1 MAVST
6 PPGEMAAPRLVPGDG
21 ELTVHWTAPA
31 DDGGSPITGYEL
43 QYREV
48 AGPAGNWIPEADDP
62 ALIVEST
69 ATSHTITGMTN
80 STAYE
85 VRARAVNVMGKG
97 DWSEPSEGGAPVDN
111 LPMQPTALVLTAG
124 DTNIT
129 ATWTAPTDDG
139 GSPITGYELQYR
151 EVADPAGSWLD
162 SNTTTTISPIAATR
176 HTITGL
182 TNGTAYEVQ
191 VYAVNVTGGGTP
203 SESAIAT
210 PATPP
215 VAPAAPRLVPGNGEL
230 TVHWTSPNN
239 GGSPITGYEL
249 QYREVASPAGNWIP
263 EADDPAIIVESTATS
278 HTITD
283 LKNSTAYEV
292 RARAVNVMG
301 KGEWSEPSEG
311 ASPVGNLP
319 MRPTALVLTAGDTQ
333 IIAAWTAP
341 TDDGGSPI
349 TYELQYREVTSPAG
363 SWLDSNTTT
372 TISSIAATSHTIT
385 GLTNGT
391 AYEVQVYA
399 VNVTGNSTPSE
410 SAAATPA
417 APPPAPAAPTIEIRN
432 TELVVHIFQLRI
444 SSDDGESAITASHLR
459 YREGNSGGW
468 TEITSGFTNICK
480 DTVDVV
486 CSHIITGLTNG
497 NSYEVQVR
505 FVNAMGV
512 GAWGA
517 SATATPAAPPSAP
530 APPTLVAGDRQ
541 IIATWTAPTEDGGDS
556 ITGYELL
563 YYDSNNTS
571 DSSLIGS
578 IEGITGTSHT
588 ITGLTNTIAYG
599 VVVLAVNKG
608 GNSPWSAPAFATPV
622 GPPSA
627 PVPML
632 VAGGGKITVTWTEP
646 NNGGRRI
653 SSYHLQYKPNSTSS
667 WGNTIVIGSAS
678 ATYDITGLRESTR
691 YDVRMRARNGLG
703 LGDWSQTVSESTFSP
718 PSAPAAPSLVAGN
731 GEITATWTAPANGGT
746 PIFLYQLQY
755 KLSESNWMN
764 AAPII
769 EIPAHRFPIYKITG
783 LYEDT
788 KYDVRILARNA
799 AGLSDWSEAASATT
813 LLGNGNPK
821 LRMVGYT
828 PYRDFAY
835 TDSTDITKFALEDN
849 VFDYLTDAILLA
861 HTYIDILTPDSQP
874 DALEEFK
881 AAAAGKRAR
890 LWYCSG
896 SSPSGGGLGN
906 IINNPTKRA
915 ENIRNVVGF
924 IVNNGFY
931 GLDIDW
937 EYPEAYQWSA
947 YNTYLTELKAALNA
961 EGKKLSIATLSWSI
975 GSAPA
980 SVVDAVDYVNI
991 MAYDT
996 RGQDSFGEWGH
1007 ATYGDAVDEMNA
1019 FLNKGFA
1026 REQLNI
1032 AVAFYGL
1039 HSKKNAIELPMPWFY
1054 FWDGGGVAYR
1064 DMRTLYPDIPPSQDL
1079 VDEFHFNNIDLIK
1092 RKANMAINENL
1103 GGLMIWEMGADLPLQ
1118 DPRSLFRAMVEI
1130 AEPTR
1135 TLPSASKVSLPV
1147 GGGLNRDIW
1156 LDITGD
1162 TIADLTNNSNYPH
1175 NPDYHT
1181 FVYDFVA
1188 PKNWRDNYGQRI
1200 YGYITPQV
1208 TGTYTFWIA
1217 ADNQAALYF
1226 GSSPNSTQ
1234 KIASIPESGGTNV
1247 EQWDKYSSQQSVTQ
1261 NLVAGT
1267 RYYVEVL
1274 HKAGGEGDHV
1284 AVAWQISGG
1293 ERRVIR
1299 QKYLELSQ
1307 VIAN

>member
-1 MAVST
+1 MT
-6 PPGEMAAPRLVPGDG
+6 EAAPLPDMNYSIAKLPTRQ
-21 ELTVHWTAPA
+21 E
-31 DDGGSPITGYEL
+31 
-43 QYREV
+43 
-48 AGPAGNWIPEADDP
+48 AGWIRIRQRPFP
-62 ALIVEST
+62 PTCIGIN
-69 ATSHTITGMTN
+69 TS
-80 STAYE
+80 
-85 VRARAVNVMGKG
+85 
-97 DWSEPSEGGAPVDN
+97 
-111 LPMQPTALVLTAG
+111 
-124 DTNIT
+124 
-129 ATWTAPTDDG
+129 
-139 GSPITGYELQYR
+139 
-151 EVADPAGSWLD
+151 
-162 SNTTTTISPIAATR
+162 

-230 TVHWTSPNN
+230 TVHWTAPNN

-249 QYREVASPAGNWIP
+249 QYREVASPAENWIP
-263 EADDPAIIVESTATS
+263 EADDPAIIVEGTATS

-283 LKNSTAYEV
+283 LTNSTAYEV

-301 KGEWSEPSEG
+301 KGEWSEPSTG

-333 IIAAWTAP
+333 ITAAWTAP

-459 YREGNSGGW
+459 YREGSSGSW

-480 DTVDVV
+480 DTVDEV

-541 IIATWTAPTEDGGDS
+541 IIATWTAPEENGGGS

-608 GNSPWSAPAFATPV
+608 GNSSWSAPAVATPV

-667 WGNTIVIGSAS
+667 WGNTIVIGSAA
-678 ATYDITGLRESTR
+678 ATYEITGLRESTR
-691 YDVRMRARNGLG
+691 YDVRMRALNGLG

-718 PSAPAAPSLVAGN
+718 PSAPAAPSLVARSGK
-731 GEITATWTAPANGGT
+731 ITATWTAPANGGT
-746 PIFLYQLQY
+746 PITGYQLQY

-769 EIPAHRFPIYKITG
+769 VIPIAAYKIYTITG
-783 LYEDT
+783 LYEST

-813 LLGNGNPK
+813 PVGNPK
-821 LRMVGYT
+821 LRIVGYT
-828 PYRDFAY
+828 PYRDFDY
-835 TDSTDITKFALEDN
+835 NDSTDNTQYYVEDN
-849 VFDYLTDAILLA
+849 IFDYLTDVILLA
-861 HTYIDILTPDSQP
+861 HTYIDILEPDSQP
-874 DALEEFK
+874 DGLQNFK
-881 AAAAGKRAR
+881 TAAAGKSAR
-890 LWYCSG
+890 LWYSAG

-906 IINNPTKRA
+906 IIGNPTKRA
-915 ENIRNVVGF
+915 KNIRNIVEF

-937 EYPEAYQWSA
+937 EWPSSGQWPA
-947 YNTYLTELKAALNA
+947 FVTYLTELKAELNA
-961 EGKKLSIATLSWSI
+961 DGKKLSIAVVSGLSLI
-975 GSAPA
+975 DSAPA
-980 SVVDAVDYVNI
+980 SVVNAVDYVNI
-991 MAYDT
+991 MAYESS
-996 RGQDSFGEWGH
+996 GQDSFGEWGND
-1007 ATYGDAVDEMNA
+1007 TYGDAVDEMNA
-1019 FLNKGFA
+1019 FLDKGFA

-1032 AVAFYGL
+1032 GTGFYGVAPA
-1039 HSKKNAIELPMPWFY
+1039 SAPQAWY
-1054 FWDGGGVAYR
+1054 TFWDGYESSYR
-1064 DMRTLYPDIPPSQDL
+1064 TIRTNYPDMPSSQNV
-1079 VDEFHFNNIDLIK
+1079 VDGYKINNIDLIK
-1092 RKANMAINENL
+1092 RKTNMAINEKL
-1103 GGLMIWEMGADLPLQ
+1103 GGIMIWEMGFDLPLQ
-1118 DPRSLFRAMVEI
+1118 DPRSLLRAMLEVGD
-1130 AEPTR
+1130 PTR
-1135 TLPSASKVSLPV
+1135 RLPSASKVSFPV
-1147 GGGLNRDIW
+1147 GGGLKRDLW
-1156 LDITGD
+1156 LDITGNS
-1162 TIADLTNNSNYPH
+1162 IADLTNNSNYPH
-1175 NPDYHT
+1175 NPDYRSV
-1181 FVYDFVA
+1181 VYDFVA
-1188 PKNWRDNYGQRI
+1188 PKNWRNDYGQRI

-1217 ADNQAALYF
+1217 ADNQAELYF
-1226 GSSPNSTQ
+1226 GSSPDSKQ
-1234 KIASIPESGGTNV
+1234 KIASDN
-1247 EQWDKYSSQQSVTQ
+1247 KRQSVTQ

-1267 RYYVEVL
+1267 KYYVEVL
-1274 HKAGGEGDHV
+1274 HKEGGGSDYVTVE
-1284 AVAWQISGG
+1284 WQISGG

-1299 QKYLELSQ
+1299 QKYLLPE
-1307 VIAN
+1307 